1 MPGENSFSKE
11 GARTMGSR
19 GAKQH
24 IQEARGVGLAGR
36 GEVGRIYGKSVTDTK
51 QEPKIENK
59 KVSEV

>member
-1 MPGENSFSKE
+1 
-11 GARTMGSR
+11 MGSR